1 MLIVPDPV
9 IGEPVI
15 VKAEPV
21 SVNPTLVTVPLVK
34 VPKDKSPK
42 ITWEEVPAPA
52 ILKVPEVVTGEPVI
66 VNAVP
71 VSVNPTDVTVPDPPP
86 LPDVSI
92 VATVPEIERS
102 PFVTRIVFIG
112 RPSVVPSIV
121 LTVNGGLIGDD
132 IYSPLVSYPYF

>member
-1 MLIVPDPV
+1 MLIVP
-9 IGEPVI
+9 
-15 VKAEPV
+15 
-21 SVNPTLVTVPLVK
+21 L
-34 VPKDKSPK
+34 
-42 ITWEEVPAPA
+42 
-52 ILKVPEVVTGEPVI
+52 VVTGEPVI
-66 VNAVP
+66 VNAEP

-86 LPDVSI
+86 PPPDVSI

-132 IYSPLVSYPYF
+132 I